1 MCVLFSFLKL
11 ILFNFII
18 IFPFFREISAAYGIP
33 QPRGLIGGEAASL
46 DHSHSNMGFESR
58 LQPAPQLTALSSPLT
73 I

>member
-33 QPRGLIGGEAASL
+33 QPRGQTGMVVASL
-46 DHSHSNMGFESR
+46 HHSHSHTGSKPHLRPM
-58 LQPAPQLTALSSPLT
+58 LQLMATLGP
-73 I
+73 